1 MKALIKNYITTGST
15 LELNIENKS
24 YVLNTDFSNTD
35 LIGKVIHL
43 SGLLRND
50 IKRSIRYCR
59 KENRDFTC
67 FKGNTVEK
75 MCDTI
80 KAILPIKYHHYLYTD
95 RVILSYLYAKDK
107 DSYYSIDINFHMGGI
122 TPEVSIHID
131 EAFLKILFQTEAVEG
146 YLDSMEI
153 DPYLPLMVSGY
164 SLFKNINRVNRR
176 SFYRYMDIIPNYFTK
191 LMPTDKEYDS
201 HRIANIIK
209 DATDG
214 GIFVNVNGIPSIG
227 YMNSDKDYQPLVNVS
242 NEYSKF
248 IWMGALIQYMV
259 ATKRMMRLV
268 VDDSILF
275 SENEKLNL
283 AMMDILYIANSAGC
297 SFIIKSNKEW
307 ILNMF
312 D

>member
-1 MKALIKNYITTGST
+1 
-15 LELNIENKS
+15 
-24 YVLNTDFSNTD
+24 
-35 LIGKVIHL
+35 
-43 SGLLRND
+43 
-50 IKRSIRYCR
+50 
-59 KENRDFTC
+59 
-67 FKGNTVEK
+67 
-75 MCDTI
+75 
-80 KAILPIKYHHYLYTD
+80 
-95 RVILSYLYAKDK
+95 
-107 DSYYSIDINFHMGGI
+107 
-122 TPEVSIHID
+122 
-131 EAFLKILFQTEAVEG
+131 
-146 YLDSMEI
+146 
-153 DPYLPLMVSGY
+153 
-164 SLFKNINRVNRR
+164 
-176 SFYRYMDIIPNYFTK
+176 MDIIPNYFTK

-214 GIFVNVNGIPSIG
+214 GIFVNASGIPCIG
-227 YMNSDKDYQPLVNVS
+227 YMNSDNEYQPLANVS